1 MERSKWRRWYDG
13 GGGGGVAVGRQS
25 FCLVEQVI
33 DEWPRTG
40 SSPDIIGR
48 RNNTGWRCT
57 SFVTD
62 HVVRERNYPRI
73 LKCFQLTTLWAT
85 LLDAHT
91 TVDSI
96 AIGVDV
102 TIRAHQHVI
111 ILWCETSLCLRSK
124 SKGIFVPRWVDCGF
138 SQKYVQ
144 EASLHM
150 PKNPY
155 KVRIDTIDR
164 IKHSSKDTTNVLQ
177 VWWISPLSIIH
188 GIWTGWCAL
197 SIWEAVDS
205 KS

>member
-1 MERSKWRRWYDG
+1 M
-13 GGGGGVAVGRQS
+13 
-25 FCLVEQVI
+25 
-33 DEWPRTG
+33 
-40 SSPDIIGR
+40 
-48 RNNTGWRCT
+48 
-57 SFVTD
+57 TD

-111 ILWCETSLCLRSK
+111 IRWCETSLCLRSK
-124 SKGIFVPRWVDCGF
+124 PKGNFAPRWVDCGF

-177 VWWISPLSIIH
+177 VWWISPLSIVHH

-205 KS
+205 KSKYVVKARTWRAIHIELCVRQMISRFPDIGCHHRCLGGRDLAGKIEKSDDH